1 MSQRG
6 FPLFPT
12 AMPHNLHTYNL
23 PHAASIASL
32 FLPRPPKKL
41 PVLMISA
48 SFDIWKTLPL
58 DLVEPKIAEH
68 HIIWITICKANVQR
82 QSLSIMMPTTRA
94 HTALIATRPRVQFI
108 ATQIRIH
115 FPLLF
120 SLQAPL
126 MHLSLLGWIS
136 LLRQYSLKERTR
148 HPGIWTNLKK
158 IVTPF
163 TFPLVL
169 ISESMKLGNPLRL
182 RILQKSP
189 LKESSIILQEYHSQW
204 EAVIMMIW
212 LRTGSIYRKGKLTMP
227 LEAQ

>member
-1 MSQRG
+1 MQKWRTSRLKVVYSFVHSSSHPNVFAG
-6 FPLFPT
+6 T
-12 AMPHNLHTYNL
+12 STNRSAYVTERV

-32 FLPRPPKKL
+32 FLPRRPKKL
-41 PVLMISA
+41 PVLIISA

-58 DLVEPKIAEH
+58 DLVEPKIAER

-115 FPLLF
+115 FPLF

-189 LKESSIILQEYHSQW
+189 LKESSIILQEYHSQ
-204 EAVIMMIW
+204 
-212 LRTGSIYRKGKLTMP
+212 
-227 LEAQ
+227 